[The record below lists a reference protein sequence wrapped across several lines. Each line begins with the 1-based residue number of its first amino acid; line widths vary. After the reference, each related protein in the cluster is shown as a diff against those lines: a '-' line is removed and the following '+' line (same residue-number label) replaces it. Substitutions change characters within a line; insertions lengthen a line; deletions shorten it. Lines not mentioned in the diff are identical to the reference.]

1 LSYIIALIFLLT
13 VAGSTD
19 SDMRGIGTFSYCG
32 TTVVMPVPEMKPRLT
47 ERRLTESLTDDSNVI
62 LRPLPGPIDIPVS
75 RPLH

>member
-32 TTVVMPVPEMKPRLT
+32 TTVVMPVPEMKH
-47 ERRLTESLTDDSNVI
+47 
-62 LRPLPGPIDIPVS
+62 RPLNDAS
-75 RPLH
+75 LSH